1 MQRMILQQQPRKSFL
16 ASRFLFGNRSA
27 HELACGAGYNTPLYP
42 PLRGEFFRILRTNS
56 PLEGG
61 QGGVKRLLQRIL
73 STILITFFSAT
84 AFAQNQDAGQES
96 IFSYGVGARALGLGG
111 AYIAAPNDASAVYWN
126 PGGLDHLERK
136 SATMFYSNLPFG
148 GQYNFIAY
156 AHPTT
161 NFGTFGAAV
170 LRVGIDFDNN
180 ATNGELLGQATFAN
194 TQFLFSYGKQLPLNF
209 SAGLSVKIEQQSF
222 SLANGTATGRGVGAD
237 FGLVYKP
244 QFDMELLQNTSV
256 GVIIQNAV
264 PPIIKTGEANESIP
278 RSYKFGL
285 AKTLHLGA
293 REDHVSFYSDL
304 EFVVNKT
311 PKFHLGAEYAYQG
324 MAMLRAGF
332 TDNQVVFGAGA
343 LVGQFELDYSYG
355 KFANGP
361 LVDASHRI
369 SISIEFG
376 PTKAEMIEQ
385 EQRRRDQEIADR
397 VNFETR
403 LRNQV
408 EVQNNLDAA
417 NTLFQ
422 QGKFFDALIRYNAA
436 QQLEPNNDTAIRGA
450 QLAESKF
457 EEENR
462 IQEEERL
469 KQKTADLNSAR
480 IKDYVDTQLKK
491 GISFF
496 NAGQNDRAITEWEK
510 ALSEDPQNPTV
521 QNWIAKTQQAIKDQA
536 STLLREADR
545 FSAQGKYLE
554 ALDKYK
560 EAQRTKQLDDA
571 TRKKVD
577 TEIAILQNRM
587 NRDDAYQKGIAEYFK
602 KNYADALEYFD
613 QALRLDPNNKQ
624 LQDYWERADARANA
638 KDEPFA
644 NDYIK
649 NQYRKAADLVFR
661 KKYKDAMD
669 ILLEIQAQQKY
680 SRDILKL
687 IDEVEEA
694 MNR

>member
-1 MQRMILQQQPRKSFL
+1 LLQQ
-16 ASRFLFGNRSA
+16 
-27 HELACGAGYNTPLYP
+27 
-42 PLRGEFFRILRTNS
+42 
-56 PLEGG
+56 
-61 QGGVKRLLQRIL
+61 IL
-73 STILITFFSAT
+73 STIILTFFCAT
-84 AFAQNQDAGQES
+84 AFAQNQEAGQES

-111 AYIAAPNDASAVYWN
+111 AFIAAPNDASAVYWN

-148 GQYNFIAY
+148 GQYNFIGY
-156 AHPTT
+156 AHPTMS
-161 NFGTFGAAV
+161 FGTFGAAV

-180 ATNGELLGQATFAN
+180 DANGVLLGQGDLAH

-209 SAGLSVKIEQQSF
+209 SAGLSIKIEQQSF
-222 SLANGTATGRGVGAD
+222 SLANGTATGRGIGAD
-237 FGLVYKP
+237 FGLIYQP

-264 PPIIKTGEANESIP
+264 PPIIKTGETNESIP

-285 AKTLHLGA
+285 AKTLRLGA
-293 REDHVSFYSDL
+293 REDHISFYGDL
-304 EFVVNKT
+304 EYAVNKT
-311 PKFHLGAEYAYQG
+311 PKFHFGAEYAYQG

-332 TDNQVVFGAGA
+332 TDNEIVFGAGA
-343 LVGQFELDYSYG
+343 SVGQFELDYSYG
-355 KFANGP
+355 KFAKSV
-361 LVDASHRI
+361 LLDASHRI

-385 EQRRRDQEIADR
+385 ELRRRDQEIADR

-408 EVQNNLDAA
+408 EIQNNLDAA

-422 QGKFFDALIRYNAA
+422 QGKYFDALIRYNAA
-436 QQLEPNNDTAIRGA
+436 QQLDPNNDAAIRGA
-450 QLAESKF
+450 QLAESKV

-462 IQEEERL
+462 KREEERL
-469 KQKTADLNSAR
+469 KQKTADLNAAR

-496 NAGQNDRAITEWEK
+496 NAGQYDRAITEWEK

-521 QNWIAKTQQAIKDQA
+521 QNWIAKTQQAIKAQI
-536 STLLREADR
+536 SVILRDADR

-554 ALDKYK
+554 ALDNYK
-560 EAQRTKQLDDA
+560 EVQRTKQLDDA
-571 TRKKVD
+571 TRNKVD

-638 KDEPFA
+638 RDEPFA

-661 KKYKDAMD
+661 KKYKDALD

-694 MNR
+694 MNRQ